1 MYCVTTCLLNDV
13 MFKHLILQKKEESEE
28 ESEEEEEEEET
39 VKATKVTSSRV
50 SHLHEYSQSYLK
62 FILD

>member
-28 ESEEEEEEEET
+28 ESEEEEEET